1 MIGDYVRSL
10 EGIAALGIAGLLAS
24 MAFFMVILI
33 RALRIPASHADA
45 LARLP
50 FDDCPPGPALHDEVA
65 P

>member
-24 MAFFMVILI
+24 MAFFVLILI
-33 RALRIPASHADA
+33 RALRIPASRADTM
-45 LARLP
+45 ARLP
-50 FDDCPPGPALHDEVA
+50 FDDCPPGPPHHDEVA